1 MSDGSLLPTARVS
14 LLDWV
19 NDRPDVASRLR
30 REPPDRVLVLA
41 CRDGAEALALAGAF
55 PNTTVYGIDSDPQAV
70 DGAQAAA
77 AASPARDRVLFM
89 RGSSVDPP
97 VSTRYDVVV
106 ATGLMTDPA
115 RPERPGVN
123 AALWLVARLVDAS
136 GLAILDSP
144 VPLERSTVREAG
156 FTSIDPLGASQFGC
170 PAYLLRR

>member
-1 MSDGSLLPTARVS
+1 MSDASLLPTARMY

-55 PNTTVYGIDSDPQAV
+55 PNTTVYGIDSDPQVVQA
-70 DGAQAAA
+70 AQAAA
-77 AASPARDRVLFM
+77 ARSPARDRVLFM
-89 RGSSVDPP
+89 RGSPVDPP
-97 VSTRYDVVV
+97 ASTSYDVVV
-106 ATGLMTDPA
+106 ATGLMTDPS
-115 RPERPGVN
+115 RPQRPGVN

-144 VPLERSTVREAG
+144 VPLDATSVGEAG
-156 FTSIDPLGASQFGC
+156 FTSIDTLGTSEFGC